1 MIKYDTLP
9 DIYDKEAKR
18 EKKRAKRLKNNDY
31 LVHTNTTNPSFLK
44 MYRNLAA
51 LKIENNDFFLALYD
65 ERLEDIDPFDP
76 DLTPEEQLMVFK
88 ECCVNYWYFVR
99 EIVRIPVTGGTKKY
113 HLHRGNLALSWCLLN
128 NLNFFLELPRQNFKS
143 VSIDIALLWLY
154 NFHTSNSSMLIMN
167 KEHSDAKE
175 NLARI
180 REIRDELPEYLRF
193 DTRFTEDGRELKLLE
208 NKQDAFNP
216 KNNNKLITKPSATS
230 KDKADK
236 LGRGMTQAVQ
246 WYDEFAFLKYNMIIY
261 ESASPAARQAGEEAE
276 SKGKP
281 HCKMISTTPG
291 DLNTEYGLDA
301 YNFKNK
307 CCMFKEEYYDWDI
320 DDVKEIIRVNSDNG
334 FFNIIFSWQQLGR
347 NRQYFEQCRIDLAGN
362 WMKIKR
368 EVELRWAVSGDDG
381 PFDAA
386 DLEKLADITYT
397 EEKVA
402 NPVYIDKYYLLNLYE
417 KIDHNVTTIVSC
429 DVASG
434 SSRDYSTITLINSK
448 TKRCIGEFNN
458 NKVDTLAFSYII
470 HAIATKICP
479 NCVICIERNNVGAAV
494 ITNLLR
500 TDVKNKLYY
509 ELKEDELQDR
519 VKKGRTVGTEIS
531 VTNYGVWTDDTKR
544 EQMFEILSKFVK
556 NYRERI
562 RTPILSS
569 QIQALIYNKHGRIDH
584 PYDGHDDVV
593 MGFLVGMWVY
603 YYGKNL
609 NKFGIIRMPDVDPAT
624 GMTEEEALAKELFKE
639 ADKREATER
648 AINNALNNGED
659 DSFSNI
665 FGNSQFKTM
674 KDFYDEIDR
683 EKERYFDQQESPI
696 SSTFNL
702 ESVLGANRVNRGS
715 GTIDLLHDNDDNQS
729 GYGNSVIDSMLSDT
743 F

>member
-1 MIKYDTLP
+1 MVKFDTLP

-18 EKKRAKRLKNNDY
+18 EKKRAKRLKKNDY
-31 LVHTNTTNPSFLK
+31 LVHTSTSNASFLK

-65 ERLEDIDPFDP
+65 ERLEDIDPYDP
-76 DLTPEEQLMVFK
+76 ELTPEEQLMVFK
-88 ECCVNYWYFVR
+88 ECTVNYWYFIR
-99 EIVRIPVTGGTKKY
+99 EVVRIPVTGGVKKY

-128 NLNFFLELPRQNFKS
+128 NINFFLELPRQNFKS

-167 KEHSDAKE
+167 KEHADAKE

-193 DTRFTEDGRELKLLE
+193 NTRFTDDGRELKLLE
-208 NKQDAFNP
+208 NKQDAYNP
-216 KNNNKLITKPSATS
+216 KNNNKLVTKPSATS

-320 DDVKEIIRVNSDNG
+320 DDVKEILRVNSDNG

-347 NRQYFEQCRIDLAGN
+347 DRKYFEQCRQDLAGN

-386 DLEKLADITYT
+386 DLEKLADCTYT

-402 NPVYIDKYYLLNLYE
+402 NPVYID
-417 KIDHNVTTIVSC
+417 
-429 DVASG
+429 
-434 SSRDYSTITLINSK
+434 
-448 TKRCIGEFNN
+448 
-458 NKVDTLAFSYII
+458 
-470 HAIATKICP
+470 
-479 NCVICIERNNVGAAV
+479 
-494 ITNLLR
+494 
-500 TDVKNKLYY
+500 
-509 ELKEDELQDR
+509 
-519 VKKGRTVGTEIS
+519 
-531 VTNYGVWTDDTKR
+531 
-544 EQMFEILSKFVK
+544 
-556 NYRERI
+556 
-562 RTPILSS
+562 
-569 QIQALIYNKHGRIDH
+569 
-584 PYDGHDDVV
+584 
-593 MGFLVGMWVY
+593 
-603 YYGKNL
+603 
-609 NKFGIIRMPDVDPAT
+609 
-624 GMTEEEALAKELFKE
+624 
-639 ADKREATER
+639 
-648 AINNALNNGED
+648 
-659 DSFSNI
+659 
-665 FGNSQFKTM
+665 
-674 KDFYDEIDR
+674 
-683 EKERYFDQQESPI
+683 RY
-696 SSTFNL
+696 
-702 ESVLGANRVNRGS
+702 
-715 GTIDLLHDNDDNQS
+715 
-729 GYGNSVIDSMLSDT
+729 
-743 F
+743 